1 MTGAQRFF
9 GFEMGLAC
17 AFLGACSILPQ
28 AETIEL
34 YQLPSS
40 SITNTVHADKL
51 PWTVRVST
59 PFGSRVT
66 DSQRVLIVDE
76 DNRIN
81 AYKGVRWSDSASV
94 LVRNRLTNAFRAD
107 GRLNTIGHDN
117 ADLLPDLELD
127 GELAAF
133 QVEYVEGKPAVI
145 IRMYATL
152 VQPARYKAIAANGF
166 EVMQPV
172 EGKGMP
178 EVIKAFGKASDRL
191 AGEIVGW
198 TVEQS
203 KALQSKAQE

>member
-1 MTGAQRFF
+1 M
-9 GFEMGLAC
+9 
-17 AFLGACSILPQ
+17 
-28 AETIEL
+28 EL

-40 SITNTVHADKL
+40 SITNTAGTDKL
-51 PWTVRVST
+51 PWTLRVST
-59 PFGSRVT
+59 PFGSRIA
-66 DSQRVLIVDE
+66 DSQRVMIVNE
-76 DNRIN
+76 DNRIS

-107 GRLNTIGHDN
+107 GRLSTISRDNT
-117 ADLLPDLELD
+117 DLLPDLELD
-127 GELAAF
+127 GELGAF
-133 QVEYVEGKPAVI
+133 QVEYIEGKPAVI

-178 EVIKAFGKASDRL
+178 DVIKAFGKASDRL
-191 AGEIVGW
+191 GGEIVGW

-203 KALQSKAQE
+203 MALQSRAP